1 MEVIHCMRN
10 YWWLTVNPRIFRFK
24 DFDNGDLFAYSSINE
39 DGSDRKI
46 HNNFLEAKKGEYVLV
61 YESVPVGRII
71 GICQVEKE
79 FHDDL
84 VCFKKL
90 ETFTEYVLRTDIE
103 QDRNIVNIEPFRY
116 QDGIFFK
123 LNEEE
128 YKAIYN
134 IVREMNP
141 KHTYM
146 VYPDYGKEMF
156 LKDCFFDS
164 NEYDELKELILG
176 RKNLILQGPPG
187 TGKTYIAKRMAFSIL
202 GKKDTGKILNV
213 QFHPKYSVDEFIEGF
228 RPDDIGIYKY
238 REGCFKHFCN
248 QARNDKDNKYFL
260 LIDEINRGDV
270 IKIFGDTFM
279 LLEPDKRGKENYVEL
294 PASKERFYIPSNLY
308 IIGTMNIADQEQTL
322 SDYAVRRR
330 FCFYTVN
337 PIFDN
342 KEFVKYCEKSRL
354 KANLLKAV
362 KEINAMVSGNKQIGH
377 CYFLKDEDDK
387 ELVRTVKYELIPLV
401 EEYFKN
407 EPSMKEMVSN
417 KLKDVI
423 RN

>member
-1 MEVIHCMRN
+1 MRN

-39 DGSDRKI
+39 DGTDRKV
-46 HNNFLEAKKGEYVLV
+46 HNNFLEAKKGEYVLI

-71 GICQVEKE
+71 GICQVEQE
-79 FHDDL
+79 FHDDMI
-84 VCFKKL
+84 CFKKL
-90 ETFTEYVLRTDIE
+90 ETLTEYVLRTDIE
-103 QDRNIVNIEPFRY
+103 QDRDIVNIEPFRY

-134 IVREMNP
+134 VIREMNP

-146 VYPDYGKEMF
+146 VYPDYDKEQF

-164 NEYDELKELILG
+164 KEYDELKELIIG
-176 RKNLILQGPPG
+176 RKNLILQGSPG

-228 RPDDIGIYKY
+228 RPDGIGIYKY

-330 FCFYTVN
+330 FCFYTIN

-342 KEFVKYCEKSRL
+342 ADFIKYCEKSKL
-354 KANLLKAV
+354 KADLLKSV

-377 CYFLKDEDDK
+377 CYLLQDDNDK
-387 ELVRTVKYELIPLV
+387 ELARTVKYELIPLV

-423 RN
+423 K

>member
-1 MEVIHCMRN
+1 MRN

-146 VYPDYGKEMF
+146 VYPDYDKEKF
-156 LKDCFFDS
+156 LKDCFFES
-164 NEYDELKELILG
+164 SEYDELKELILG

>member
-1 MEVIHCMRN
+1 MRNLRN
-10 YWWLTVNPRIFRFK
+10 YWWLTVNPRVFRFK
-24 DFDNGDLFAYSSINE
+24 DFDNGDLFAYSSKNE

-46 HNNFLEAKKGEYVLV
+46 HNNFIEAKKGEMVFI

-79 FHDDL
+79 WANDML
-84 VCFKKL
+84 CFKKI
-90 ETFTEYVLRTDIE
+90 ETLTEYVKRTDIE
-103 QDRNIVNIEPFRY
+103 QNRDIVNIEPFRY
-116 QDGIFFK
+116 QEGIFFK
-123 LNEEE
+123 LTEDE

-146 VYPDYGKEMF
+146 IYPKYDKEQF

-164 NEYDELKELILG
+164 EEYDELRELILD
-176 RKNLILQGPPG
+176 RKNVVLQGPPG
-187 TGKTYIAKRMAFSIL
+187 TGKTYVAKRMAFSIL

-248 QARNDKDNKYFL
+248 QARNDKENKYFL

-270 IKIFGDTFM
+270 IKVFGDTFM

-308 IIGTMNIADQEQTL
+308 IMGTMNIADKEQTM

-330 FCFYTVN
+330 FSFYNVN
-337 PIFDN
+337 PIFGN
-342 KEFVKYCEKSRL
+342 SQFIKFCEKSPL
-354 KANLLKAV
+354 KMKIIDTV
-362 KEINAMVSGNKQIGH
+362 KEINGMVSGNKQIGH
-377 CYFLKDEDDK
+377 CYFCKDESDK
-387 ELVRTVKYELIPLV
+387 DLIRTVKYELIPLAQ
-401 EEYFKN
+401 EYFKDE
-407 EPSMKEMVSN
+407 EPIKDLVVK
-417 KLKDVI
+417 KLKAAI
-423 RN
+423 EK